1 MRRSLVASVLAG
13 LAAVALFAG
22 TALATPGDP
31 RVVQGAIEWPGQ
43 LSAEPFAVVRGDDGR
58 LYYADLGSAQRR
70 TPATLNAGSRVT
82 VVGVE
87 GNRPY
92 EIAAIAIGAGDAASL
107 GLQPTLAG
115 PHALAPPLAT
125 AEPPEL
131 IWRLDGTVQSVAG
144 KTVTL
149 RTAEAR
155 TATVD
160 ASPLSESTLRVLR
173 PGDHVSLFGVERA
186 DHRLVASGYIQR
198 EPVPPAAS
206 PRSTR

>member
-13 LAAVALFAG
+13 LAAVVLGAG
-22 TALATPGDP
+22 TVLATPGDP

-70 TPATLNAGSRVT
+70 TQATLNAGSRVT

-107 GLQPTLAG
+107 GLQPTLPG
-115 PHALAPPLAT
+115 PHAPAPLA
-125 AEPPEL
+125 AVEPPEL
-131 IWRLDGTVQSVAG
+131 MWRLDGTVQSVAG

-173 PGDHVSLFGVERA
+173 AGDHVSLFGVERA